1 MTPPRSFT
9 ARYCAKGFRACGMLH
24 LSGTEIEISNP
35 SRKIDNISLVCV
47 SLVQNSA
54 YIELA
59 QHALIMI
66 ST

>member
-1 MTPPRSFT
+1 MLR
-9 ARYCAKGFRACGMLH
+9 GLEACGMLH
-24 LSGTEIEISNP
+24 LSVIEIEISNP

-47 SLVQNSA
+47 SLVQNSS
-54 YIELA
+54 YIEFA